1 MAKLYASDANFG
13 VSFKFTTARPLDD
26 RLVVDT
32 VNDLYNL
39 ATWDYNPKTKVC
51 ALYKG
56 LTVSTAGGTLYT
68 YIGEAGDTDEF
79 KAAVAGGSIP
89 KNLWKVQG
97 GEVQGQIGDLT
108 DRVGTLETNVRKNT
122 EDIKTVKE
130 TADKAVVANAAIT
143 KSTDFSVV
151 KYDAKGLVTEGKVL
165 TAAEVPGLS
174 ELTEK
179 VNKIGVAA
187 KETANAGYLKSY
199 TFTGPNGTSIDIDI
213 PKDLVVKSGEVITAT
228 TETGLVKGDKYIK
241 LTIANQDESPIY
253 IAVKDLVDVYTAQ
266 ANAAKVQ
273 LAISGTNEI
282 SATIKA
288 GSIAKTDLTTAVQGS
303 LDKADAAAPKT
314 ALDAVNEEIAKIKT
328 DVAAHG
334 VKSVKASGT
343 GYVTAK
349 ATTDTKTG
357 EATIT
362 VASTPELA
370 TAVTAA
376 TSALQA
382 GDIKAGTGMLTL
394 NVKGTTVTVPHGSMA
409 EADADT
415 YLTKDATNEAIN
427 AKAEEINGTINT
439 TKADLEGKITALE
452 NAKLTKGAGI
462 SIENNS
468 IAVDKLT
475 VTNTPTLSVDSKL
488 TNQNKYAVYNNPLV
502 GEADKYVDSATLAST
517 VNNTNE
523 QVAKGLNEL
532 HDGVYEIATNLDS
545 KIDIV
550 KVNGVTCT
558 KAHGTVDEEKDLQ
571 IATVTLDATKIE
583 YTTGVSVAAQL
594 KTLTDT
600 LQWTEVSASQ
610 A

>member
-1 MAKLYASDANFG
+1 MAKLYASEAEFG

-26 RLVVDT
+26 RLVVDQAA
-32 VNDLYNL
+32 DIYDP
-39 ATWDYNPKTKVC
+39 ATWGG
-51 ALYKG
+51 ALYTG
-56 LTVSTAGGTLYT
+56 LTVATSGGTLFTYT
-68 YIGEAGDTDEF
+68 GPACDLNDGADFENSL
-79 KAAVAGGSIP
+79 VAGKIP
-89 KNLWKVQG
+89 EGNWKVQG
-97 GEVQGQIGDLT
+97 GDTQAQ
-108 DRVGTLETNVRKNT
+108 VGNLADKVTKLETATNKNT
-122 EDIKTVKE
+122 EDIKTVKA
-130 TADKAVVANAAIT
+130 TADKAVVANTAIT
-143 KSTDFSVV
+143 AATDFSVV

-165 TAAEVPGLS
+165 TAAEVPGLNDL
-174 ELTEK
+174 ETK
-179 VNKIGVAA
+179 VNKIGVTA

-199 TFTGPNGTSIDIDI
+199 TFTGPNGTPIDIDI
-213 PKDLVVKSGEVITAT
+213 PKDLVVKSGQVITAT

-266 ANAAKVQ
+266 ANAAQVQ

-282 SATIKA
+282 SATIKP
-288 GSIAKTDLTTAVQGS
+288 GSIAKTDLATAVQGS
-303 LDKADAAAPKT
+303 LDKADAAAPKSE
-314 ALDAVNEEIAKIKT
+314 LDAAKEEIEAIKT

-334 VKSVKASGT
+334 VKSVTASGT
-343 GYVTAK
+343 GYVTAS
-349 ATTDTKTG
+349 AVTDDAG
-357 EATIT
+357 VATIT

-382 GDIKAGTGMLTL
+382 GDVTAGAGMLTL
-394 NVKGTTVTVPHGSMA
+394 NVKGTPVTVPHGSMA
-409 EADADT
+409 EAAADD
-415 YLTKDATNEAIN
+415 YLTKEATNEAIN

-452 NAKLTKGAGI
+452 NAKLTAGAGI
-462 SIENNS
+462 SIENNN

-475 VTNTPTLSVDSKL
+475 VANAPTLSVNSDL
-488 TNQNKYAVYNNPLV
+488 TSQGKYAVYNYPLV
-502 GEADKYVDSATLAST
+502 GEADKYVDSATLASA

-523 QVAKGLNEL
+523 QVVKGLNEL
-532 HDGVYEIATNLDS
+532 HDGVHEIETNLNS

-550 KVNGVTCT
+550 KVNGVSCT
-558 KAHGTVDEEKDLQ
+558 KASGTEGAEKGLQ

-583 YTTGVSVAAQL
+583 YTTGVSVADQL

-600 LQWTEVSASQ
+600 LQWTEVSQ

>member
-1 MAKLYASDANFG
+1 MAKLYASKANFG

-26 RLVVDT
+26 RLVVNT
-32 VNDLYNL
+32 VDDLYNL

-56 LTVSTAGGTLYT
+56 LTVATSGGTLYT
-68 YIGEAGDTDEF
+68 YIGPAGDAGFADSL
-79 KAAVAGGSIP
+79 VAGKIP
-89 KNLWKVQG
+89 AENWKVQG
-97 GEVQGQIGDLT
+97 GDTQAEVGNLADKVT
-108 DRVGTLETNVRKNT
+108 KLETANT
-122 EDIKTVKE
+122 ENKNAIAAVKA

-174 ELTEK
+174 ALETK

-199 TFTGPNGTSIDIDI
+199 TFTGPDGTPVDIDI
-213 PKDLVVKSGEVITAT
+213 PKDLVVTKGEV
-228 TETGLVKGDKYIK
+228 VKEGKDTFIQ
-241 LTIANQDESPIY
+241 LTIANQVAPVKIN
-253 IAVKDLVDVYTAQ
+253 VKDLVDVYTAQ

-288 GSIAKTDLTTAVQGS
+288 GSIAKTDLATAVQGS
-303 LDKADAAAPKT
+303 LDKADTAATQT
-314 ALDAVNEEIAKIKT
+314 ALDAANAEIAKIKT

-334 VKSVKASGT
+334 VKSVTASGT

-357 EATIT
+357 EAKIA

-370 TAVTAA
+370 TAVTTA

-382 GDIKAGTGMLTL
+382 VDVKAGTGMFAL
-394 NVKGTTVTVPHGSMA
+394 NVKGKDVTIAHGSMA

-452 NAKLTKGAGI
+452 NAKLTAGAGI

-475 VTNTPTLSVDSKL
+475 VTNAPTLSVDSKL
-488 TNQNKYAVYNNPLV
+488 ANQDKYAVYNNPLV
-502 GEADKYVDSATLAST
+502 GEADKYVDSATLASA

-558 KAHGTVDEEKDLQ
+558 KAHGTEGAEEDLQ

-600 LQWTEVSASQ
+600 LQWTEVSQ

>member
-1 MAKLYASDANFG
+1 MAKLYASKAEFG

-26 RLVVDT
+26 RLVVDQAT
-32 VNDLYNL
+32 DIYDP
-39 ATWDYNPKTKVC
+39 ATWGGADKCT
-51 ALYKG
+51 LYTG
-56 LTVSTAGGTLYT
+56 LTVATSGGTLYT
-68 YIGEAGDTDEF
+68 YTGPAGDAGF
-79 KAAVAGGSIP
+79 AASLVAGKIP
-89 KNLWKVQG
+89 TENWKVQG
-97 GEVQGQIGDLT
+97 GDTQAEVGNLADKVT
-108 DRVGTLETNVRKNT
+108 KLETANT
-122 EDIKTVKE
+122 ENKNAIAAVKA
-130 TADKAVVANAAIT
+130 TADKAVVANDAIT
-143 KSTDFSVV
+143 AATDFSVV

-174 ELTEK
+174 ALETK

-187 KETANAGYLKSY
+187 KETANVGYLKSY
-199 TFTGPNGTSIDIDI
+199 TFTGPDGIPVDIDI
-213 PKDLVVKSGEVITAT
+213 PKDLVVTKGEV
-228 TETGLVKGDKYIK
+228 VKEGKDTFIQ
-241 LTIANQDESPIY
+241 LTIANQVAPVKIN
-253 IAVKDLVDVYTAQ
+253 VKDLVDVYTAQ
-266 ANAAKVQ
+266 ANAEKVQ
-273 LAISGTNEI
+273 LVINDTNEI
-282 SATIKA
+282 SASIVP

-303 LDKADAAAPKT
+303 LGKADAAAPQT
-314 ALDAVNEEIAKIKT
+314 ALDAANEEIAKIKT

-334 VKSVKASGT
+334 VKSVTASGT

-357 EATIT
+357 EAKIA

-382 GDIKAGTGMLTL
+382 GDVKAGTGMFAL

-439 TKADLEGKITALE
+439 TKADLDGKITALE
-452 NAKLTKGAGI
+452 NAKLTAGAGI

-475 VTNTPTLSVDSKL
+475 VTNVPTLSVDSKL
-488 TNQNKYAVYNNPLV
+488 ANQDKYAVYNNPLV
-502 GEADKYVDSATLAST
+502 GEADKYVDSATLASA

-558 KAHGTVDEEKDLQ
+558 KAHGTAEEEKDLQ
-571 IATVTLDATKIE
+571 IATVTLDATRIE

-594 KTLTDT
+594 KTITDT
-600 LQWTEVSASQ
+600 LQWTEVSQ

>member
-1 MAKLYASDANFG
+1 MAKLYASKAEFG

-26 RLVVDT
+26 RLVVDQAT
-32 VNDLYNL
+32 DIYDP
-39 ATWDYNPKTKVC
+39 ATWGGADKCT
-51 ALYKG
+51 LYTG
-56 LTVSTAGGTLYT
+56 LTVATSGGTLYT
-68 YIGEAGDTDEF
+68 YTGPAGD
-79 KAAVAGGSIP
+79 AGFADSLVDGKIP
-89 KNLWKVQG
+89 AENWKVQG
-97 GEVQGQIGDLT
+97 GDTQAQ
-108 DRVGTLETNVRKNT
+108 VGNLADKVTKLETANT
-122 EDIKTVKE
+122 ENKAAIAAVKA
-130 TADKAVVANAAIT
+130 TADKAVVANTAIT
-143 KSTDFSVV
+143 AATDFSVV

-174 ELTEK
+174 ALETK
-179 VNKIGVAA
+179 VNNIGVAA

-199 TFTGPNGTSIDIDI
+199 TFTGPDGTPVDIDI
-213 PKDLVVKSGEVITAT
+213 PKDLVVTKGEV
-228 TETGLVKGDKYIK
+228 VKEGKDTFIQ
-241 LTIANQDESPIY
+241 LAIANQDEPVKIN
-253 IAVKDLVDVYTAQ
+253 VKDLVDVYTAQ
-266 ANAAKVQ
+266 ANAAQVQ

-282 SATIKA
+282 SATIKP
-288 GSIAKTDLTTAVQGS
+288 GSIAKADLATAVQES
-303 LDKADAAAPKT
+303 LNKADAAAPKSE
-314 ALDAVNEEIAKIKT
+314 LDAAKQEIETIKA

-334 VKSVKASGT
+334 VKSVTASGT
-343 GYVTAK
+343 GYVTAS
-349 ATTDTKTG
+349 AVTDDAG
-357 EATIT
+357 VATIT

-382 GDIKAGTGMLTL
+382 GDVTAGTGMLTL
-394 NVKGTTVTVPHGSMA
+394 NVKGTPVTVPHGSMA
-409 EADADT
+409 EAAADD

-452 NAKLTKGAGI
+452 NAKLTAGAGI

-475 VTNTPTLSVDSKL
+475 VTNAPTLSVDSKL
-488 TNQNKYAVYNNPLV
+488 TGQDKYAVYNNPLV
-502 GEADKYVDSATLAST
+502 GEADKYVDSATLASA

-523 QVAKGLNEL
+523 QVVKGLNEL
-532 HDGVYEIATNLDS
+532 HDGVYEIATNLES

-550 KVNGVTCT
+550 KVNGVSCT
-558 KAHGTVDEEKDLQ
+558 KAPGTEGAEKGLQ

-583 YTTGVSVAAQL
+583 YTTGVTVADQL

-600 LQWTEVSASQ
+600 LQWTEVSQ

>member
-1 MAKLYASDANFG
+1 MAKLYASKAEFG

-26 RLVVDT
+26 RLVVDQAT
-32 VNDLYNL
+32 DIYDP
-39 ATWDYNPKTKVC
+39 ATWGGADKCT
-51 ALYKG
+51 LYTG
-56 LTVSTAGGTLYT
+56 LTVATSGGTLYT
-68 YIGEAGDTDEF
+68 YTGPAGDAGFADSL
-79 KAAVAGGSIP
+79 VAGKIP
-89 KNLWKVQG
+89 AENWKVQG
-97 GEVQGQIGDLT
+97 GDTQAEVGNLADKVT
-108 DRVGTLETNVRKNT
+108 KLETANT
-122 EDIKTVKE
+122 ENKKAIAAVKA
-130 TADKAVVANAAIT
+130 TADKAVAKNDDITAA
-143 KSTDFSVV
+143 TDFSVV
-151 KYDAKGLVTEGKVL
+151 KYDVKGLVTEGKVL

-174 ELTEK
+174 ALETK
-179 VNKIGVAA
+179 VNKIGVTA

-199 TFTGPNGTSIDIDI
+199 TFTGPDGTPVDIDI
-213 PKDLVVKSGEVITAT
+213 PKDLVVTKGEI
-228 TETGLVKGDKYIK
+228 VKEGKDTFIQ
-241 LTIANQDESPIY
+241 LTIANQVAPVKIN
-253 IAVKDLVDVYTAQ
+253 VKDLVDVYTAQ
-266 ANAAKVQ
+266 ANAEKVQ
-273 LAISGTNEI
+273 LVISGTNEI

-303 LDKADAAAPKT
+303 LDKADAAAPQT
-314 ALDAVNEEIAKIKT
+314 ALDAVNEEITKIKT

-334 VKSVKASGT
+334 VKSVTASGT

-349 ATTDTKTG
+349 ATTDAKTG

-382 GDIKAGTGMLTL
+382 GDVKAGTGMFAL

-452 NAKLTKGAGI
+452 NAKLTAGAGI

-488 TNQNKYAVYNNPLV
+488 ANQDKYAVYNNPLV
-502 GEADKYVDSATLAST
+502 GEADKYVDSATLASA

-558 KAHGTVDEEKDLQ
+558 KAHGTTEEEKDLQ
-571 IATVTLDATKIE
+571 IATVTLDAAKIE

-600 LQWTEVSASQ
+600 LQWTEVSQ

>member
-1 MAKLYASDANFG
+1 MAKLYASKAEFG

-26 RLVVDT
+26 RLVVDQAT
-32 VNDLYNL
+32 DIYDP
-39 ATWDYNPKTKVC
+39 ATWGGTDKCT
-51 ALYKG
+51 LYKG
-56 LTVSTAGGTLYT
+56 LTVATAGGTLYT
-68 YIGEAGDTDEF
+68 YTGPAGDAGFADSL
-79 KAAVAGGSIP
+79 VAGKIP
-89 KNLWKVQG
+89 TENWKVQG
-97 GEVQGQIGDLT
+97 GDTQAEVGNLADK
-108 DRVGTLETNVRKNT
+108 VAKLETANT
-122 EDIKTVKE
+122 ENKNAIAAVKA

-174 ELTEK
+174 ALETK
-179 VNKIGVAA
+179 VNKIGVTA
-187 KETANAGYLKSY
+187 KETANDGYLKSY
-199 TFTGPNGTSIDIDI
+199 TFTGPDGTPVDIDI
-213 PKDLVVKSGEVITAT
+213 PKDLVVTKGEI
-228 TETGLVKGDKYIK
+228 VKEGKDTFIQ
-241 LTIANQDESPIY
+241 LTIANQVAPVKIN
-253 IAVKDLVDVYTAQ
+253 VKDLVDVYTAQ

-273 LAISGTNEI
+273 LAISDTNEI

-303 LDKADAAAPKT
+303 LDKADAAAPQT
-314 ALDAVNEEIAKIKT
+314 ALDAVNEEITKIKT

-334 VKSVKASGT
+334 VKSVTASGT

-357 EATIT
+357 EAKIA

-370 TAVTAA
+370 AAVTAA

-382 GDIKAGTGMLTL
+382 GDVKAGTGMFAL

-452 NAKLTKGAGI
+452 NAKLTAGAGI

-475 VTNTPTLSVDSKL
+475 VTNAPTLSVDSKL
-488 TNQNKYAVYNNPLV
+488 ANQDKYAVYNNPLV
-502 GEADKYVDSATLAST
+502 GEADKYVDSATLASA

-558 KAHGTVDEEKDLQ
+558 KAHGTAEEEKDLQ
-571 IATVTLDATKIE
+571 IATVTLDAAKIE

-600 LQWTEVSASQ
+600 LQWTEVSQ

>member
-1 MAKLYASDANFG
+1 MAKLYASKAEFG

-26 RLVVDT
+26 RLVVDQAT
-32 VNDLYNL
+32 DIYDP
-39 ATWDYNPKTKVC
+39 ATWGGADKCT
-51 ALYKG
+51 LYTG
-56 LTVSTAGGTLYT
+56 LTVATSGGTLYT
-68 YIGEAGDTDEF
+68 YTGPAGDAGF
-79 KAAVAGGSIP
+79 AASLVAGKIP
-89 KNLWKVQG
+89 AENWKVQG
-97 GEVQGQIGDLT
+97 GDTQAEVGNLSDKVT
-108 DRVGTLETNVRKNT
+108 KLETANT
-122 EDIKTVKE
+122 ENKNAIAAVKA
-130 TADKAVVANAAIT
+130 TADKAVVANDAIT
-143 KSTDFSVV
+143 AATDFSVV

-174 ELTEK
+174 ALETK

-187 KETANAGYLKSY
+187 KETANVGYLKSY
-199 TFTGPNGTSIDIDI
+199 TFTGPDGTPVDIDI
-213 PKDLVVKSGEVITAT
+213 PKDLVVTKGEV
-228 TETGLVKGDKYIK
+228 VKEGKDTFIQ
-241 LTIANQDESPIY
+241 LTIANQVAPVKIN
-253 IAVKDLVDVYTAQ
+253 VKDLVDVYTAQ
-266 ANAAKVQ
+266 ANAEKVQ
-273 LAISGTNEI
+273 LVINDTNEI
-282 SATIKA
+282 SASIVP
-288 GSIAKTDLTTAVQGS
+288 GSIAKTDLTTAVQES
-303 LDKADAAAPKT
+303 LGKADAAAPQT
-314 ALDAVNEEIAKIKT
+314 ALDAANEEIAKIKT

-334 VKSVKASGT
+334 VKSVTASGT

-357 EATIT
+357 EAKIA

-382 GDIKAGTGMLTL
+382 GDVKAGTGMFAL

-452 NAKLTKGAGI
+452 NAKLTAGAGI

-475 VTNTPTLSVDSKL
+475 VTNAPTLSVDSKL
-488 TNQNKYAVYNNPLV
+488 ANQDKYAVYNNPLV
-502 GEADKYVDSATLAST
+502 GEADKYVDSATLASA

-558 KAHGTVDEEKDLQ
+558 KAHGTAEEEKDLQ
-571 IATVTLDATKIE
+571 IATVTLDATRIE

-600 LQWTEVSASQ
+600 LQWTEVSQ

>member
-1 MAKLYASDANFG
+1 MAKLYASEAEFG

-26 RLVVDT
+26 RLVVDQAA
-32 VNDLYNL
+32 DIYDP
-39 ATWDYNPKTKVC
+39 ATWGG
-51 ALYKG
+51 ALYTG
-56 LTVSTAGGTLYT
+56 LTVATSDGTLYT
-68 YIGEAGDTDEF
+68 YIGPACDLNDGADF
-79 KAAVAGGSIP
+79 NGSLVEGKIP
-89 KNLWKVQG
+89 TENWKVQG
-97 GEVQGQIGDLT
+97 GDAQAEVGNLANKVT
-108 DRVGTLETNVRKNT
+108 KLETANT
-122 EDIKTVKE
+122 ENKAAIAAVKA
-130 TADKAVVANAAIT
+130 TADKAVVANTAIT
-143 KSTDFSVV
+143 AATDFSVV

-174 ELTEK
+174 ALTEK

-199 TFTGPNGTSIDIDI
+199 TFTGPDGTAIDIDI
-213 PKDLVVKSGEVITAT
+213 PKDLVVKSGQVITAT

-266 ANAAKVQ
+266 ANAAQVQ

-282 SATIKA
+282 SATIKP
-288 GSIAKTDLTTAVQGS
+288 GSIAKADLATTVQES
-303 LDKADAAAPKT
+303 LNKADAAAPKSE
-314 ALDAVNEEIAKIKT
+314 LDAAKEEIETIKA

-334 VKSVKASGT
+334 VKSVTASGT
-343 GYVTAK
+343 GYVTAS
-349 ATTDTKTG
+349 AVTDDAG
-357 EATIT
+357 VATIT

-382 GDIKAGTGMLTL
+382 GDVTAGTGMLTL
-394 NVKGTTVTVPHGSMA
+394 NVKGTPVIVPHGSMA
-409 EADADT
+409 EAAADD
-415 YLTKDATNEAIN
+415 YLTKEATNEAIN

-439 TKADLEGKITALE
+439 TKTDLEGKITALK
-452 NAKLTKGAGI
+452 NAKLTAGTGI
-462 SIENNS
+462 SIKNNS

-475 VTNTPTLSVDSKL
+475 VANSPTLSVDSKL
-488 TNQNKYAVYNNPLV
+488 TGQDKYAVYKNHLV
-502 GEADKYVDSATLAST
+502 GEADKYVDSATLASA

-523 QVAKGLNEL
+523 QVVKGLNEL
-532 HDGVYEIATNLDS
+532 HDGVYKIATNLES

-550 KVNGVTCT
+550 KVNGVSCT
-558 KAHGTVDEEKDLQ
+558 KALGTEGAEKDLQ

-583 YTTGVSVAAQL
+583 YTTGVSVADQL
-594 KTLTDT
+594 KT
-600 LQWTEVSASQ
+600 LQWTEVSQ